1 MQDPTIFITYN
12 PNNNL
17 EQTLAVR
24 LHTIGAVSG
33 FRMYLPDRYNSN
45 SVVDR
50 ETKMR
55 IDEAEYF
62 IMFSTQELSKIVLD
76 EITYAFSQL
85 NDKSKII
92 VIYDKRYGKNLNGD
106 VTNQFTAKYFNPLK
120 DNQESLVNDI
130 LDLIRTKE
138 KKKTKK
144 IKEQNQALKAL
155 LGIGIGLYVLS
166 SLSAEK

>member
-45 SVVDR
+45 SVLDR

-92 VIYDKRYGKNLNGD
+92 VIYDERYGKNLKGNM
-106 VTNQFTAKYFNPLK
+106 TNQFTAKYFNPLMG
-120 DNQESLVNDI
+120 NQESLVNDI
-130 LDLIRTKE
+130 LNVIRTKE
-138 KKKTKK
+138 KRKTKK